1 MFIMMLFTVLRS
13 SPRPEKK
20 FCCFQFIH
28 WICYVTAALFQ
39 GYLIVGPMVVLQP
52 EVGTT
57 STLSLCFYAK
67 KACIFFFLQTHGC
80 IHTWTLLRFPLGSVR
95 KDKILSNQKAR
106 CYHCQGKGVVSHS
119 VCLTSALTVCGVQ
132 ERECGWQ
139 GFHLPLPPPVAPCPS
154 QLTVSVF
161 TLDYMRKIV
170 FSPSDSLSW
179 LSYG

>member
-1 MFIMMLFTVLRS
+1 MFSVHSLDLLCNCCSFPRIFNSRANGCATTRSRDYKYPITLF
-13 SPRPEKK
+13 
-20 FCCFQFIH
+20 
-28 WICYVTAALFQ
+28 
-39 GYLIVGPMVVLQP
+39 
-52 EVGTT
+52 
-57 STLSLCFYAK
+57 LCK
-67 KACIFFFLQTHGC
+67 ESMHFFFLQTHGC

-179 LSYG
+179 LSYS